1 MAAAERSGRRSGRR
15 SGAAAPSARSQVA
28 LAAAA
33 GAAAFAALVLL
44 APVALAA
51 DAGWDVAAAVYMAW
65 VWATVWPLDAADTGR
80 LAEQEDPTRPLADVL
95 VLAAAVGSLVA
106 AGFVVG
112 RGPRAEELLW
122 IGLGVASVVLSW
134 GVVHT
139 VFTLRYARLYYID
152 VDGGVDFNQPD
163 PPAFRDFAYL
173 AFTIGMTFQVSDTP
187 VSDPAIRA
195 TALRHAL
202 LSFVFVTGIVAATIN
217 LVASLGSR

>member
-112 RGPRAEELLW
+112 RGPRAGELLW